1 MAARK
6 LRAVPPTQVE
16 KYLKLLIYG
25 GAGTGKTHTLCQ
37 FPQSYFFD
45 LEKGAEEKQYRDM
58 LKKSGSLIYS
68 TIDIDELI
76 DEVTTLLSVPH
87 EFKTVV
93 VDPITSVFNDE
104 ADLAEDRVGS
114 DYGKNVAEA
123 TKKWRR
129 LGKLLKRLQMT
140 VVVSAYEKKK
150 FGDADAMVPA
160 GPKDM
165 EHFFDV
171 VLRTERRGD
180 TRYANVVKSRN
191 QAFPEGSAFP
201 FTFEE
206 IAMRYGRENLE
217 RASVPVPLATPEQ
230 VGELER
236 LLATRVDGD
245 ELRDKWLKKAN
256 ADRLSELPAEAAEK
270 CVTFLKGGDEK
281 KAETEAA

>member
-1 MAARK
+1 MAIRK
-6 LRAVPPTQVE
+6 LRAVQPSEVE

-25 GAGTGKTHTLCQ
+25 GAGTGKTHALCK

-58 LKKSGSLIYS
+58 LKESGSLIYS

-104 ADLAEDRVGS
+104 ADMAEERVGS

-129 LGKLLKRLQMT
+129 LGKLLKRLNMT

-150 FGDADAMVPA
+150 FGEDDAKIPA

-180 TRYANVVKSRN
+180 TRYVTVVKSRN
-191 QAFPEGSAFP
+191 QAFLEGSSFP
-201 FTFEE
+201 FSFEE
-206 IAMRYGRENLE
+206 IAARYGIENLQRE
-217 RASVPVPLATPEQ
+217 SVPVPLATAEQ
-230 VGELER
+230 VADIER
-236 LLATRVDGD
+236 ILATRVDGD
-245 ELRDKWLKKAN
+245 ALRDKWLKKAN
-256 ADRLSELPAEAAEK
+256 ADRLSELPADAAEK
-270 CVTFLKGGDEK
+270 CIAFLKGGDEK
-281 KAETEAA
+281 KGETEAA